1 MDEATDRL
9 LRRAYEAFNA
19 RDLDAALSTMH
30 ADVDWP
36 NAIEGGRVIGQ
47 GEIRRYWFAQF
58 EDADPQVEPTAI
70 RELPDGRF
78 EVAVHQVVRDLEG
91 NLVAEQD
98 VVHVYSLRDGLVER
112 MEIAEPAA

>member
-36 NAIEGGRVIGQ
+36 NAIEGGRVVGQ

-58 EDADPQVEPTAI
+58 ADADPKVEPKTI
-70 RELPDGRF
+70 RQLPDGRI
-78 EVAVHQVVRDLEG
+78 EVSVHQVVRDLEG
-91 NLVAEQD
+91 NVLSEGDVA
-98 VVHVYSLRDGLVER
+98 HIYSLRDGLVER
-112 MEIAEPAA
+112 MEIAEPAV